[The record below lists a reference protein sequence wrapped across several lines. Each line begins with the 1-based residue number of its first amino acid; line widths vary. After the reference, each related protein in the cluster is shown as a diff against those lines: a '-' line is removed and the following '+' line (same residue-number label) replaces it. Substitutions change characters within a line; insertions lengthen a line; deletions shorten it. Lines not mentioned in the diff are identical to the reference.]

1 MNRTRTRELPGHI
14 PFVVTQDYIMSIIS
28 GWQGPAETLF
38 REVHNIL
45 MKHVKLLII
54 QHFAQYPLL
63 QSRITCVPLALSAAG

>member
-1 MNRTRTRELPGHI
+1 
-14 PFVVTQDYIMSIIS
+14 MSIIS

-45 MKHVKLLII
+45 MKHVKHLII

-63 QSRITCVPLALSAAG
+63 QSRITYVPPSRFVSSYLAYKRWTAVY